1 MTVLKL
7 RENGEAFPKKIRLR
21 SNLLVNIRPS
31 PGIQNGNNV
40 GIDSMSRSFMAAFLR
55 SIVQR
60 RYQKQAT
67 LGKVTK
73 FLQPMIVQH

>member
-1 MTVLKL
+1 HCKL
-7 RENGEAFPKKIRLR
+7 YIILLGENGEAFPKKIRLR

-55 SIVQR
+55 S
-60 RYQKQAT
+60 
-67 LGKVTK
+67 
-73 FLQPMIVQH
+73 M